1 MIYKNNIINLKEDIA
16 QCVGKKIMVKG
27 SLGRSKTYEEE
38 AIIEKTYPSLF
49 TVKYDGKMK
58 NLPSSYSYTDVLTR
72 TVEVSIYNGEGY
84 SPLMPELPEKKH
96 RKTI

>member
-1 MIYKNNIINLKEDIA
+1 MICRNDITGLKDEFT
-16 QCVGKKIMVKG
+16 QKVGQKILVKG

-49 TVKYDGKMK
+49 TVRYDGSIK
-58 NLPSSYSYTDVLTR
+58 NLPSTYSYTDVLTR
-72 TVEVSIYNGEGY
+72 TVEVSIYDGEGY
-84 SPLMPELPEKKH
+84 SPLVPAPEERKR